1 MNDCISCHFDAVVWR
16 AVRGVAGMT
25 VQVGVAEVVVL
36 EGRRF
41 GKGAGRVSFHGRRA
55 RHNVWGQFLV
65 ERRIPVDH
73 PFIRD
78 QLLGRVVFGGNPF

>member
-1 MNDCISCHFDAVVWR
+1 MNERIRLHFHAVVRR
-16 AVRGVAGMT
+16 AVRGIAGMT
-25 VQVGVAEVVVL
+25 VQIGVAEVVV
-36 EGRRF
+36 RF

-55 RHNVWGQFLV
+55 RHNVWGQLLM
-65 ERRIPVDH
+65 ERRIPFDH

>member
-1 MNDCISCHFDAVVWR
+1 MNERICLHFHAVVRR
-16 AVRGVAGMT
+16 AVRGVTGMT

-41 GKGAGRVSFHGRRA
+41 CKGAGRVSFHGRRA

-65 ERRIPVDH
+65 ERRIPFVH